1 MKTLADVTPVVGTGA
16 ASDGVGTGAASDG
29 AVTSHQP
36 LALHKHHLVYPSQ
49 QPSEVV
55 YYYFQFIHKETETP
69 DSVAETVSDSQG
81 LSP

>member
-49 QPSEVV
+49 QPSEEHNCVPH
-55 YYYFQFIHKETETP
+55 FCSKETGSWRFNSFP
-69 DSVAETVSDSQG
+69 QS
-81 LSP
+81 